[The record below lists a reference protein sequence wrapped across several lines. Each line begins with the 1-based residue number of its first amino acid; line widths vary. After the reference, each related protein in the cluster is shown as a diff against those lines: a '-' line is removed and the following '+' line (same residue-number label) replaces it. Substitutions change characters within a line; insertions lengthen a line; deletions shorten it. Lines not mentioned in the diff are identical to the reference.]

1 LKLRQSIRRSL
12 ALVLVLLASSACT
25 DESDMQD
32 ESPVS
37 LTWDRAVVPRII
49 GWDSDSSILIALA
62 VRRGGGDVW
71 YRSCLESGLVRAVP
85 PRMLVPIRL
94 GGSACDIAFS
104 QAVAYLASEQKILY
118 AGDMRDGHL
127 FSEDVKGREVQR
139 FQKGCRIV
147 GDWFSTS
154 SRTGDVAFTGRCG
167 SSPTAG
173 IIVVPWNGREYS
185 IGGYSLDEAAM
196 PRRSTSLAIAPDGSA
211 IALGALALDA
221 GDSIT
226 TVSLR
231 KPFPRSVL
239 AAGFAP
245 AWSPDGESIAFL
257 RDRHVREL
265 VVLDLVS
272 NAAAIASV
280 WELGGATAMTTT
292 HPPAWSPDSRQI
304 AIMSNDSLLVFKR
317 VLDGSHVSLRFQ

>member
-1 LKLRQSIRRSL
+1 MIFRQAIGRSL
-12 ALVLVLLASSACT
+12 VPVLAVLANSACT
-25 DESDMQD
+25 VEREMRDEP
-32 ESPVS
+32 PVS

-49 GWDSDSSILIALA
+49 AWDSDTSILIALA

-85 PRMLVPIRL
+85 PRLLIPIRL

-104 QAVAYLASEQKILY
+104 QAIAYHAPNRRILY
-118 AGDMRDGHL
+118 ASDIREKHL
-127 FSEDVKGREVQR
+127 ISEDVSGREVQR
-139 FQKGCRIV
+139 FQEGCRIV
-147 GDWFSTS
+147 GDWFSAS
-154 SRTGDVAFTGRCG
+154 RRTGDVAFTGVCG

-173 IIVVPWNGREYS
+173 IIIVPWNGQRYS
-185 IGGYSLDEAAM
+185 IGGYSFDEATM
-196 PRRSTSLAIAPDGSA
+196 PRRSTSLAIAADGGA

-221 GDSIT
+221 GDSII

-231 KPFPRSVL
+231 APFSRSVL

-257 RDRHVREL
+257 RDRLAREL

-272 NAAAIASV
+272 NAATIATE
-280 WELGGATAMTTT
+280 WELIGATSMTIS
-292 HPPAWSPDSRQI
+292 HPPAWSPNSRQV
-304 AIMSNDSLLVFKR
+304 AIMSNDSLLVFR
-317 VLDGSHVSLRFQ
+317 RALDGSHVSLRFR

>member
-1 LKLRQSIRRSL
+1 MRQPIGRS
-12 ALVLVLLASSACT
+12 LVLVLAVLASSACT
-25 DESDMQD
+25 DESEMRD

-37 LTWDRAVVPRII
+37 LTWDRAIVPRII

-71 YRSCLESGLVRAVP
+71 YRSCLESGLVRAVL
-85 PRMLVPIRL
+85 PRLLVPVRL
-94 GGSACDIAFS
+94 GGSACHIAFS
-104 QAVAYLASEQKILY
+104 QSVAYRAPDQKILY

-127 FSEDVKGREVQR
+127 FSEDVNGLEVQR

-154 SRTGDVAFTGRCG
+154 SKTGDVAFTGMCG

-173 IIVVPWNGREYS
+173 IVVVPWNGREYS
-185 IGGYSLDEAAM
+185 ISGYSLDEAAM
-196 PRRSTSLAIAPDGSA
+196 PRRSTSLALAPDGGA
-211 IALGALALDA
+211 VALGALALDA

-226 TVSLR
+226 TVTLR
-231 KPFPRSVL
+231 KPFSRAVL

-257 RDRHVREL
+257 RDRHAREL
-265 VVLDLVS
+265 VVLDVVS
-272 NAAAIASV
+272 NAARIATA

-292 HPPAWSPDSRQI
+292 HPPAWSPDSRHV
-304 AIMSNDSLLVFKR
+304 AIISGDSLLVFKR
-317 VLDGSHVSLRFQ
+317 ALDGSHVSLRFR